1 MAILD
6 LTFEAVP
13 MITTSLR
20 TALPTIAAKH
30 YTIEMIRDE
39 ARQLIESGLVSR
51 HQPIF
56 TLCGY
61 IAAREWPLIESELE
75 QYDYLLR
82 DCIGDLLTCETWSED

>member
-1 MAILD
+1 MS
-6 LTFEAVP
+6 
-13 MITTSLR
+13 TT
-20 TALPTIAAKH
+20 TQKTLPKTCAKH

-39 ARQLIESGLVSR
+39 AKQLVESGLISR
-51 HQPIF
+51 QQPIF

-82 DCIGDLLTCETWSED
+82 DD

>member
-1 MAILD
+1 MIAPKL
-6 LTFEAVP
+6 EAVP
-13 MITTSLR
+13 MTTTPL
-20 TALPTIAAKH
+20 TLVLPQAATEH
-30 YTIEMIRDE
+30 YTIDMIRDE

-61 IAAREWPLIESELE
+61 IAAREWPLIEAELE

-82 DCIGDLLTCETWSED
+82 DCIGDLFPCEIWSDD

>member
-1 MAILD
+1 M
-6 LTFEAVP
+6 
-13 MITTSLR
+13 TTTPLR
-20 TALPTIAAKH
+20 TALPQAAAEH

-39 ARQLIESGLVSR
+39 ARQLIESGVVSR

-61 IAAREWPLIESELE
+61 IAAREWPLIELELE

>member
-1 MAILD
+1 M
-6 LTFEAVP
+6 
-13 MITTSLR
+13 TTTPLKTAGPKASLPK
-20 TALPTIAAKH
+20 TTAKH
-30 YTIEMIRDE
+30 YTIDMIRDE

-61 IAAREWPLIESELE
+61 IAAREWPLIEAELE

-82 DCIGDLLTCETWSED
+82 DCIGDLFPCETWSDD

>member
-1 MAILD
+1 MTTTP
-6 LTFEAVP
+6 LT
-13 MITTSLR
+13 
-20 TALPTIAAKH
+20 TALPQPTLSKTAAAH

-39 ARQLIESGLVSR
+39 ARQLIEGGLVSR

-82 DCIGDLLTCETWSED
+82 DCIGDLFTCERWSED

>member
-1 MAILD
+1 M
-6 LTFEAVP
+6 
-13 MITTSLR
+13 TTTPLK
-20 TALPTIAAKH
+20 TALPQASLPPTAAEH
-30 YTIEMIRDE
+30 YTIDMIRDE
-39 ARQLIESGLVSR
+39 ARQLIEGGVVSR